1 MAVPST
7 STNDLYIGI
16 MSGTSLDGI
25 DVALA
30 RFSNQVE
37 FVAHNAYPF
46 SSEVRDLLYH
56 IATTQQIDLDLF
68 VRSHFLLAR
77 LYADAVNDT
86 LKKNSIAHKDIRA
99 IGLHGQTV
107 RHLPTIEKITS
118 DSAPIG
124 ATFQLGSGAAVA
136 ALTGI
141 DTVSD
146 FRSGDIALGGEGA
159 PLVPMFDR
167 VFLGSDDTTRIVLN
181 IGGISNITVI
191 APTSSS
197 MPVIAYDTGPGN
209 MIIDE
214 LTRRYFHQAYDDN
227 GEIASKA
234 ITNDQLLSEML
245 SHPYFQQLPPKSTGR
260 ELFGSQF
267 LTKITTAIDSGVISA
282 TDAIRTATQL
292 TARSIANEILRYQS
306 QYSQSSDLI
315 ISGGGV
321 YNNFLIH
328 TLKELLPKCKIIRS
342 DEFGIPSQ
350 AKEAIAFAFFAKA
363 FLEKNIIHQPSTTGA
378 SEKIILGSLSYG
390 KQ

>member
-86 LKKNSIAHKDIRA
+86 LKKNNLAHKDIRA

-306 QYSQSSDLI
+306 QYSPSCDLI

>member
-1 MAVPST
+1 MAELPT
-7 STNDLYIGI
+7 PNNDLYIGI

-30 RFSNQVE
+30 RFSNSVE

-56 IATTQQIDLDLF
+56 IATTRQIDLDLF

-77 LYADAVNDT
+77 LYADAVNET
-86 LKKNSIAHKDIRA
+86 FKTNNLKREDIRA

-107 RHLPTIEKITS
+107 RHLPAPDKVTGDTQ
-118 DSAPIG
+118 PIG
-124 ATFQLGSGAAVA
+124 ATFQLGSGPAVA

-146 FRSGDIALGGEGA
+146 FRSGDVALGGEGA
-159 PLVPMFDR
+159 PLVPMFDS
-167 VFLGSDDTTRIVLN
+167 VFLGSDDTTRIALN

-191 APTSSS
+191 APTKSNV
-197 MPVIAYDTGPGN
+197 PIIAYDTGPGN

-214 LTRRYFHQAYDDN
+214 LSRRYYHKAYDDN
-227 GEIASKA
+227 GEIAA
-234 ITNDQLLSEML
+234 NATTNERLLSEML
-245 SHPYFQQLPPKSTGR
+245 SHPYFQMLPPKSTGR

-267 LTKITTAIDSGVISA
+267 LTHIATAIDSGAISDA
-282 TDAIRTATQL
+282 DAIRTATEL
-292 TARSIANEILRYQS
+292 TVRSIANEILRYAS
-306 QYSQSSDLI
+306 LYSPMCDLI
-315 ISGGGV
+315 VSGGGV
-321 YNNFLIH
+321 HNNFLMSR
-328 TLKELLPKCKIIRS
+328 LQELLPMCRIMRS

-378 SEKIILGSLSYG
+378 SEKIILGSLSHG